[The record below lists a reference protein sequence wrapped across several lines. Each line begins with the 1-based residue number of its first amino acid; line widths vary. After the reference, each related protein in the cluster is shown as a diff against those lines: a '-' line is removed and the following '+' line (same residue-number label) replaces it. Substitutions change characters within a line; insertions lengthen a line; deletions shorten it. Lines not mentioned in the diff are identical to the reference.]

1 MDAAGAAPPGMVQ
14 GVSFPTHS
22 VAGTEIRAQV
32 EIEHELSP
40 AGTSVPAIAFHFSY
54 PRSSD
59 G

>member
-1 MDAAGAAPPGMVQ
+1 MVQ